1 MSLGVAPDRIEI
13 RTSLDVVV
21 ASVVALVVIGAGLSF
36 WEPFDTA
43 ASADP
48 GSAWLISGLVL
59 VVVLITLARVFTNR
73 SPRII
78 LDAKGVSWREG
89 MSRIYETLAW
99 PEILSA
105 TIEPGGEDEIK
116 RLRLH
121 LGSRP
126 VLETVASEGV
136 RRWVDI
142 SLDTVDIH
150 DRRLRRVINQL
161 APHLFIGSARDRL
174 DLTEA

>member
-1 MSLGVAPDRIEI
+1 MSQGVAPDRIEI
-13 RTSLDVVV
+13 RTALDQ
-21 ASVVALVVIGAGLSF
+21 VVIGVVTCIALAGGFAVFS
-36 WEPFDTA
+36 PFDSGPPVA
-43 ASADP
+43 P
-48 GSAWLISGLVL
+48 EGRWLICGLALAIGLAVL
-59 VVVLITLARVFTNR
+59 ARTLANR

-78 LDAKGVSWREG
+78 LDATGVFWREG
-89 MSRIYETLAW
+89 SQKIYATLAW

-150 DRRLRRVINQL
+150 DRRLRRVVNQL
-161 APHLFIGSARDRL
+161 APHLFIGSARGRL